1 MICPSFET
9 LHKDEHRFHLKG
21 CEACRSLAAMRE
33 LERPNAA
40 ACETVDGL
48 MGLVDSLTPPDSK
61 LLHDHLSECP
71 ACMVA
76 YLTLVADA
84 DADALALEASPPWK
98 GPSMEQARPPRMIR
112 TRTAVI
118 GGVAF
123 AAAAVLA
130 FYAFRQSQ
138 ESKGEVATTVTEL
151 ETAPGASR
159 PAPTPSPPP
168 KTSTN
173 APAPAS
179 RSFDN
184 PRITELA
191 ALSDQALKDGKLDDA
206 ITNCS
211 ESMGID
217 PLSEGTSF
225 ICALAYCTAVPDTES
240 SFRLTQRIA
249 SIDLRRDAERMC
261 DEALSNERECDEV
274 VCLVDPNLACCTDP
288 DGPMNPETQEARRAE
303 YERVG
308 KTRGEKMSL
317 IVASLVEQ
325 AREATRDARYA
336 GGLSLV
342 QTAIAFEPGNQ
353 DARLVGAIAA
363 CNLGDAKIAKSHIDA
378 ITGESKRASVTQI
391 CIREGVQL

>member
-1 MICPSFET
+1 MICPSFEA

-21 CEACRSLAAMRE
+21 CEACRSLAAMRA
-33 LERPNAA
+33 LKRPNPA
-40 ACETVDGL
+40 ACESVDGL
-48 MGLVDSLTPPDSK
+48 MGLHDLLTPPDSK

-84 DADALALEASPPWK
+84 DADVQALEASPPWK
-98 GPSMEQARPPRMIR
+98 GPSMEHARPHHMIR
-112 TRTAVI
+112 TRTAVA
-118 GGVAF
+118 GGLAF

-130 FYAFRQSQ
+130 FYALRQPQ
-138 ESKGEVATTVTEL
+138 ESNVEVAAAGIEL

-159 PAPTPSPPP
+159 PAPTLSPPP
-168 KTSTN
+168 KASTN
-173 APAPAS
+173 APAPVP

-184 PRITELA
+184 QRITELA
-191 ALSDQALKDGKLDDA
+191 ALSDQALNDGSLDDA
-206 ITNCS
+206 ITYCS

-261 DEALSNERECDEV
+261 DEALSKERECDEV
-274 VCLVDPNLACCTDP
+274 TCLVDPNLACCTDP
-288 DGPMNPETQEARRAE
+288 DGPMTPEKQEARRLE
-303 YERVG
+303 YERVA

-317 IVASLVEQ
+317 IVESLVEQ

-342 QTAIAFEPGNQ
+342 QTAIAIEPENQ

-363 CNLGDAKIAKSHIDA
+363 CNLGDAKIAKSQIEA
-378 ITGESKRASVTQI
+378 ITGESKRAAVTQI
-391 CIREGVQL
+391 CIREGVKL